1 MVVFGGIVFL
11 LLMFSGC
18 QEQTSVEYGNQNPI
32 AYANADS
39 IAGTVPFLVNFT
51 GSGLDYDGHIMEYRW
66 DFKDGTTSTDQNPQ
80 HLFDRVGTYT
90 CTLTIIDDE
99 KGTAADTVIVVVTEP
114 NYDDESFIQ
123 WITDTNTHISENQ
136 YSIKN
141 IPTERHQDIIEQSMS
156 LNHTLS
162 DTLEE
167 SSMYMLSE
175 DKEELRTLF
184 ISYLTAL
191 QEWCSYLQI
200 YHTLTQQEP
209 LDEDKM
215 EYSLEL
221 VDEYDAIAE
230 SYQFEILQY
239 LH

>member
-1 MVVFGGIVFL
+1 MVVFGGLVIL

-80 HLFDRVGTYT
+80 HLFEQVGTYS
-90 CTLTIIDDE
+90 CTLTVIDDE
-99 KGTAADTVIVVVTEP
+99 DGTATDSVIVFVTEP
-114 NYDDESFIQ
+114 TYDDESFTQ
-123 WITDTNTHISENQ
+123 WITGANTQISTTQ

-141 IPTERHQDIIEQSMS
+141 IPREKHQDILEQSKA
-156 LNHTLS
+156 LEQTLL

-175 DKEELRTLF
+175 DGEELRALVV
-184 ISYLTAL
+184 SYLTAL
-191 QEWCSYLQI
+191 QEWCYYLEM
-200 YHTLTQQEP
+200 YHILAQQEP
-209 LDEDKM
+209 KDIQEM
-215 EYSLEL
+215 EINLGIA
-221 VDEYDAIAE
+221 DEYDAVAE
-230 SYQFEILQY
+230 SYQFEILQN